1 MTNSFDQPPVLLYDG
16 VCGFCNRA
24 VKLLLEH
31 DRRHRTMRF
40 APVQSEFGQRVV
52 ARHPELAN
60 VDSVI
65 YVESSATGDERV
77 SIRSDAALRCARYL
91 GGMWNLFRVAALIP
105 RPVRDFLYD
114 QFAKRRYQLFGK
126 YDTCMLPSPDVRSR
140 FVDLA

>member
-1 MTNSFDQPPVLLYDG
+1 MENSFDQPPVLLYDG

-31 DRRHRTMRF
+31 DRRRRTMRF
-40 APVQSEFGQRVV
+40 APVQSDFGQQVI

-65 YVESSATGDERV
+65 YLESSATGDERV
-77 SIRSDAALRCARYL
+77 SVRSDAALRCAGYL
-91 GGMWNLFRVAALIP
+91 GGAWNVFRVAAILP
-105 RPVRDFLYD
+105 RAVRDFFYD
-114 QFAKRRYQLFGK
+114 QFAKRRYRWFGK
-126 YDTCMLPSPDVRSR
+126 YDTCMLPSADARSR